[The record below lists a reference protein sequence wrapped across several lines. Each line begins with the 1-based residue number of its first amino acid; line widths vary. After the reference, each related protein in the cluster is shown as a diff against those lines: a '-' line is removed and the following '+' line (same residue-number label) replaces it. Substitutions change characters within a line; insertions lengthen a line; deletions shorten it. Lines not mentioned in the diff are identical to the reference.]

1 MLFTNK
7 YVNLLVSLTNIYQCC
22 CCHNFSQ
29 SFFVHITAFCV
40 DGFFGAAGDAVLGA
54 IPINAVGDDAATGDG
69 EGDGVG
75 DDDDDD
81 GDGEAYGDGDDE
93 GGDGAGD
100 GHDDYGDDGNGG
112 AAGYGGTSYLVLFI
126 WGGGLEVMIYLVM
139 QFFTLMPIGPAAR
152 SFRMMSVSELE
163 LFERVVCPNNFAR
176 LCLEQRNCF
185 VLLSV

>member
-1 MLFTNK
+1 MAAVAVKRKLIVDKSPTHR
-7 YVNLLVSLTNIYQCC
+7 LLHSPLSPITL
-22 CCHNFSQ
+22 

-75 DDDDDD
+75 DDDDDA

-100 GHDDYGDDGNGG
+100 GHDDYGDDGDGG
-112 AAGYGGTSYLVLFI
+112 AAGYAGNGYHHMHQRLQS
-126 WGGGLEVMIYLVM
+126 
-139 QFFTLMPIGPAAR
+139 QR
-152 SFRMMSVSELE
+152 S
-163 LFERVVCPNNFAR
+163 PT
-176 LCLEQRNCF
+176 
-185 VLLSV
+185 